1 LPTFKSPLTVVKS
14 GKPTAVNALLPA
26 TSKDPPM
33 LVTPVMLRLVNFGLF
48 DKTTDELIGVFELS
62 DERENAVMLLYS
74 TSKDPVIVV
83 SLSSEMVEAFWI
95 VILLACVNW
104 PAATPKP
111 KAPPFELIVKLDTDS
126 TEMFTLCKAP
136 LLARYILGAGPL
148 SGAPKLGTV
157 VKLFRLTIVI
167 VVAAIGS
174 ANPICPSAA
183 NAVKL
188 MPAVLLSN
196 EKLRVSR
203 SGMLERLKVPPIEAI
218 EEDVSEV
225 SPAPEELTCP
235 VPDISPVMTSGPSML
250 MTPVACG
257 EITIVP
263 LKVGQDVILAAS
275 PWEVMV
281 SVGPL
286 QAFCPAKR
294 SVFNIPGNQV
304 FQYEAR
310 PCTLAIMEYCTAD
323 FQSIFLPKTHWE
335 RNSTRSNDS
344 MLRTGQKPSKRKRI
358 FKI

>member
-1 LPTFKSPLTVVKS
+1 
-14 GKPTAVNALLPA
+14 
-26 TSKDPPM
+26 
-33 LVTPVMLRLVNFGLF
+33 
-48 DKTTDELIGVFELS
+48 
-62 DERENAVMLLYS
+62 
-74 TSKDPVIVV
+74 
-83 SLSSEMVEAFWI
+83 
-95 VILLACVNW
+95 
-104 PAATPKP
+104 
-111 KAPPFELIVKLDTDS
+111 
-126 TEMFTLCKAP
+126 
-136 LLARYILGAGPL
+136 
-148 SGAPKLGTV
+148 LGTV

-188 MPAVLLSN
+188 MPAVLLSD
-196 EKLRVSR
+196 EKLRVLR
-203 SGMLERLKVPPIEAI
+203 SGIPERLKVPPIEAI

-286 QAFCPAKR
+286 QAFCPAKK
-294 SVFNIPGNQV
+294 SVVNIWANRYFSMKQDRALLKYGELHSR
-304 FQYEAR
+304 FK
-310 PCTLAIMEYCTAD
+310 
-323 FQSIFLPKTHWE
+323 SIFLPKTHWE

-344 MLRTGQKPSKRKRI
+344 MLRTVQKPSNRKRI